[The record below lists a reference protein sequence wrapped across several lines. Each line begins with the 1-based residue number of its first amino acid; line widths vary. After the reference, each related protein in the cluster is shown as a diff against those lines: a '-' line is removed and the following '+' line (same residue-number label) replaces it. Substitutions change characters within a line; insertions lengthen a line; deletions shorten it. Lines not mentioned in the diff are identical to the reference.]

1 MKIQLIDESQ
11 KSKQNP
17 KGLRV
22 GILTLGGDG
31 YMIFE
36 KAGACE
42 KKCSHI
48 ILSRGFIEMLPHPTG
63 SQPQKIP
70 YTTTAMIHPTLTYSD
85 GTEIREGDTGTCS
98 RMWGDCIIILV
109 EERWTLKFDS
119 GQMPDMDY
127 SWSQM
132 LTRTGSIYESGS
144 E

>member
-11 KSKQNP
+11 KSEQCP
-17 KGLRV
+17 KGLRA
-22 GILTLGGDG
+22 GILTLGCPDA
-31 YMIFE
+31 YAFTS
-36 KAGACE
+36 
-42 KKCSHI
+42 KKYKNNNPVVSSNYV
-48 ILSRGFIEMLPHPTG
+48 LLFWSEHP
-63 SQPQKIP
+63 KDRVNIP